1 MVIEKNE
8 KNEKNKK
15 NVQINLESVYDNFSS
30 QYIKALRRK
39 LTITWTK
46 LIWIINQIHFPT
58 K

>member
-1 MVIEKNE
+1 MVIE

-39 LTITWTK
+39 HTISWTK